1 MAQLV
6 VRDLESDV
14 KARLKRRAVQH
25 GRSLEAEVRDILR
38 NAVKEDDRRGGGL
51 GTRIAVRFARLHLRE
66 DELPELPRQTIEPPS
81 PGE

>member
-1 MAQLV
+1 
-6 VRDLESDV
+6 
-14 KARLKRRAVQH
+14 
-25 GRSLEAEVRDILR
+25 LR